1 MSNRGVRQLRKLS
14 VFFCDWGASSNGVRE
29 LLGSTQLK
37 EFHQNNPHVDLEFI
51 IKSNHHSFVQHI
63 HKRLQKRHTSPVSG
77 HGRHHGTF
85 LKLQYLMYNKH
96 YLVGRSAVEASGKRV
111 VGVK

>member
-51 IKSNHHSFVQHI
+51 IKRNHHPFV
-63 HKRLQKRHTSPVSG
+63 SS
-77 HGRHHGTF
+77 TF
-85 LKLQYLMYNKH
+85 INGYIKDIPL
-96 YLVGRSAVEASGKRV
+96 RSLDTGDIMEHF
-111 VGVK
+111 